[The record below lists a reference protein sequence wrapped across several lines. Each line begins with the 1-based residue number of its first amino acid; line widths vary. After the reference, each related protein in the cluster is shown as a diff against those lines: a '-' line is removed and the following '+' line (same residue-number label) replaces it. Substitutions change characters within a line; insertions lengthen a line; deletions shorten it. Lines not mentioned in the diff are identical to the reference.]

1 MQITLER
8 GPNTNISWFLS
19 LIPMENPNS
28 QYLTSF
34 EWDSKSQIQPFNHYN
49 SWISHMSYPG
59 KHPTIQTL
67 YCSARLAPNCVNH
80 RDIAAFSQ
88 VLSAAALPLTIR
100 SRAWLTSISSRTK
113 GEMNRP
119 LPVRCFR
126 REANCQFCWQIK
138 WERSDSIKE
147 RRWQISKLP
156 NCAQQIMRYLMKRA
170 LLKAPRRCY

>member
-1 MQITLER
+1 MDFSYE
-8 GPNTNISWFLS
+8 PSWKA
-19 LIPMENPNS
+19 PDNPD
-28 QYLTSF
+28 TSAAVPDF
-34 EWDSKSQIQPFNHYN
+34 
-49 SWISHMSYPG
+49 
-59 KHPTIQTL
+59 
-67 YCSARLAPNCVNH
+67 APNCVNH

-88 VLSAAALPLTIR
+88 VLSAAALPLTIC

-147 RRWQISKLP
+147 RRWQISKLCTT
-156 NCAQQIMRYLMKRA
+156 NNALSHETCSFKGAQKV
-170 LLKAPRRCY
+170 LLKHSERITAIRHSRQMFFQWYDAWRCWPNEVWLLILTPGGVTG